1 VSSLEILKQFW
12 GYTHFRPP
20 QDEIIQTVI
29 EKRDVLAILP
39 TGGGKS
45 ICFQVPALMQEG
57 VCLVITPL
65 IALMQDQVKQ
75 LKQRGIAAVAV
86 HAGMQL
92 FEVVGEGVFTV
103 EQSKVFV
110 QVLFCVPNI
119 EQDSQSPQDQ
129 VSALQ
134 DGVQA

>member
-1 VSSLEILKQFW
+1 MAGDCV
-12 GYTHFRPP
+12 PP
-20 QDEIIQTVI
+20 VHEEFLLQVRDFTLFDEQ
-29 EKRDVLAILP
+29 
-39 TGGGKS
+39 
-45 ICFQVPALMQEG
+45 ALQS
-57 VCLVITPL
+57 PHN
-65 IALMQDQVKQ
+65 Q
-75 LKQRGIAAVAV
+75 LLAV